1 MDTTLT
7 RTIDDVYRQFQE
19 IWADGAPTRSR
30 SELAAAVRAAMIEP
44 QEITAD
50 WIHGLDREWVYG
62 RGDDPFA
69 DDRKNREYRRLV
81 SATGS
86 R

>member
-7 RTIDDVYRQFQE
+7 RTLDDVYQQFHD
-19 IWADGAPTRSR
+19 IWADSEPLRTR
-30 SELAAAVRAAMIEP
+30 SELAAAVRAAKVEP
-44 QEITAD
+44 AEITAD
-50 WIHGLDREWVYG
+50 WIKGLDREWVYG
-62 RGDDPFA
+62 RGEDPFA

-81 SATGS
+81 SATK